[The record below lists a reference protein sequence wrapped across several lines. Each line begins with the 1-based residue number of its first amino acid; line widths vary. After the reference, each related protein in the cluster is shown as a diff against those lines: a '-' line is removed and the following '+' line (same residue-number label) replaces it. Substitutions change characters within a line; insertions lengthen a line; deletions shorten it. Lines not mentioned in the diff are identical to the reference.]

1 MYLSNEEIVERIL
14 ADTAESCGFSV
25 EMVRNYLTEMIE
37 RAIAEDDIIFKEW
50 QEELGELNL
59 EKVLFKL
66 MEIISDY
73 KNSKE

>member
-1 MYLSNEEIVERIL
+1 MYLSNEEIVENIL
-14 ADTAESCGFSV
+14 ADTAKSCGFSV
-25 EMVRNYLTEMIE
+25 EMVRNCLTEMIE
-37 RAIAEDDIIFKEW
+37 RAIAEDDIIFKDW
-50 QEELGELNL
+50 QEELGELDL